1 MYEVYN
7 FWNKRFEKFYNLL
20 LLFTFK
26 EMKPN
31 LYTFNEF
38 VQFKNSKMYTIENKV
53 RKESNNT
60 PTEQLPV

>member
-1 MYEVYN
+1 
-7 FWNKRFEKFYNLL
+7 
-20 LLFTFK
+20 
-26 EMKPN
+26 MKPH

-38 VQFKNSKMYTIENKV
+38 VQLKNSKMYTIENKV